1 MFSPIHSRR
10 PTKVGRQ
17 SGGAFLPGGPMY
29 EFASGGPVFG
39 SPEFVRYVNARRRAE
54 MKKRK
59 QVGGGGRRR
68 RNKRR
73 TRRR

>member
-10 PTKVGRQ
+10 PLKVGRQ
-17 SGGAFLPGGPMY
+17 SGGAFLPGGPVF
-29 EFASGGPVFG
+29 EFD

-54 MKKRK
+54 RKRRK
-59 QVGGGGRRR
+59 QVGGGGKRR

>member
-17 SGGAFLPGGPMY
+17 SGGAFLPGGPVF
-29 EFASGGPVFG
+29 EFD

-59 QVGGGGRRR
+59 QVGGGRRR